1 MATTVAKWG
10 NSLAVRLP
18 RNVIAETRLREG
30 ARLDVR
36 VEGDSMIL
44 TPARPRYRLEDLLA
58 QMTPEHKQGEM
69 DWGGP
74 RGKEEW

>member
-1 MATTVAKWG
+1 MATTIAKWG

-18 RNVIAETRLREG
+18 RDVVAESRLREG
-30 ARLDVR
+30 AKLDVR
-36 VEGDSMIL
+36 VEGGSLVL

-58 QMTPEHKQGEM
+58 QMKPEHKQEEA

-74 RGKEEW
+74 RGTEEW